1 MPSLIV
7 SFNGILLNKNPTS
20 RLAIYN
26 ELSQVIISLAKLK
39 ESFIENSLRA
49 SGSSIGIKNL
59 AKWYP
64 GVFIADRVGLNFGK
78 LSATVLQILGLP

>member
-7 SFNGILLNKNPTS
+7 SFNGILVNKNPTS

-49 SGSSIGIKNL
+49 SGSSIGIKN
-59 AKWYP
+59 
-64 GVFIADRVGLNFGK
+64 
-78 LSATVLQILGLP
+78 